1 MKPHSMS
8 QKNKAIPHDYQQ
20 SNPVIHALVVKSYKV
35 QEIKEQNKERKK
47 RKENCSQ
54 NAGQQESAM
63 WCSVSQVAN
72 CSKGKHRD

>member
-35 QEIKEQNKERKK
+35 QEIKEQNKEKKKK
-47 RKENCSQ
+47 RKLQSKCRTTGKCNVVQC
-54 NAGQQESAM
+54 ES
-63 WCSVSQVAN
+63 S
-72 CSKGKHRD
+72 GKL